1 VAARLEFGI
10 LRKGNMQVQTAKA
23 LIADHLA
30 VSLDAVRDDASF
42 SSDLGADSLDMIELA
57 MRFEE
62 ELDIAI
68 PDDES
73 EACETV
79 RDALNLLLSKT
90 VGRQAA

>member
-1 VAARLEFGI
+1 
-10 LRKGNMQVQTAKA
+10 MQAEAAKA

-30 VSLDAVRDDASF
+30 VRLDAVRDDASF
-42 SSDLGADSLDMIELA
+42 ASDLGADSLDMIELA

-68 PDDES
+68 DDNES

-79 RDALNLLLSKT
+79 RDALDLLSSKI
-90 VGRQAA
+90 VERKAA